1 MKKMTCILLAVV
13 MLFLAAL
20 AAADEIPQPEGGV
33 KFESDWAVENG
44 TAEIYYEEEGYRV
57 YIRIERPGDLTGS
70 EFEYSCYYHE
80 DTDSLVSISALR
92 NDYTVNPDTGEPV
105 YEQDNA
111 YAGIDDEGKETVF
124 TIDAEG
130 FLTWKDGH
138 DDAGAGLKF
147 VNIGRF
153 DGVWVNEEEEVE
165 VTFMWNGS
173 DPDAFDYTV
182 YIQRGKIGADHYALF
197 LMTGDYDPATGRLSA
212 GGTCTLFTKNAS
224 GEYDSGD
231 DGEYYDAFFS
241 KTPDGKLLFETD
253 NGIELE
259 YDLLGGQG

>member
-13 MLFLAAL
+13 MLFLAAW

-57 YIRIERPGDLTGS
+57 FIRIERPGDLTGS

-111 YAGIDDEGKETVF
+111 YEGIDEEGKETVF
-124 TIDAEG
+124 TI
-130 FLTWKDGH
+130 
-138 DDAGAGLKF
+138 
-147 VNIGRF
+147 
-153 DGVWVNEEEEVE
+153 EEVKTYMGCCRQSAVNLTSVSPNQKRE
-165 VTFMWNGS
+165 DHGRG
-173 DPDAFDYTV
+173 AFA
-182 YIQRGKIGADHYALF
+182 K
-197 LMTGDYDPATGRLSA
+197 
-212 GGTCTLFTKNAS
+212 
-224 GEYDSGD
+224 
-231 DGEYYDAFFS
+231 
-241 KTPDGKLLFETD
+241 
-253 NGIELE
+253 
-259 YDLLGGQG
+259 